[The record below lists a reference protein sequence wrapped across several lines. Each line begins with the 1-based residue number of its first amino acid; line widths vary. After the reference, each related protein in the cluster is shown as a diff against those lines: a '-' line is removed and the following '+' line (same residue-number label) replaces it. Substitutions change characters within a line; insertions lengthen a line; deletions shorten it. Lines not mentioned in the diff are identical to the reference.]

1 MIKERCKINHIYSC
15 LYDVIKKL
23 RESINSAT
31 IITHSHACAPAV
43 TILLLLP
50 DLLPLPPYPS
60 SMLDFN
66 ERLINKKVDPN
77 WILAATTTTT
87 SFVVLKISL

>member
-1 MIKERCKINHIYSC
+1 MMLSKTH
-15 LYDVIKKL
+15 

-43 TILLLLP
+43 TILLLLS
-50 DLLPLPPYPS
+50 DLLPLTPYPS

-66 ERLINKKVDPN
+66 EILINKKVDPN
-77 WILAATTTTT
+77 WILAATST
-87 SFVVLKISL
+87 SFVMLKISL